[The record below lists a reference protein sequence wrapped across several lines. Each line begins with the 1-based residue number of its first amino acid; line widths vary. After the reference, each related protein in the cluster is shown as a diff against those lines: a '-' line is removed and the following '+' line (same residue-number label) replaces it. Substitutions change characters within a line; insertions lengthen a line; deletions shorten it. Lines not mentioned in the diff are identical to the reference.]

1 MGKIKDKI
9 KNSYDDFMFDAKYG
23 GLKGKAKCTLKVASA
38 ALDVATVATGVGT
51 AVKVGS
57 TAGKLAKCGKGAKMV
72 TTFTVNAQKKNI
84 AKAGAKAATYQAG
97 KVASKTAE
105 KQLDKKKK

>member
-23 GLKGKAKCTLKVASA
+23 GAKGKAKCALKIASA
-38 ALDVATVATGVGT
+38 ALDVATVATGAGA
-51 AVKVGS
+51 AVKTAK
-57 TAGKLAKCGKGAKMV
+57 TAGKLAQCGKGAKMV

-84 AKAGAKAATYQAG
+84 AKAGAKAAAYQAG
-97 KVASKTAE
+97 KVASKTTE
-105 KQLDKKKK
+105 KKMK